1 MDGPRTSSFYDDFL
15 RFRGNLPGMGVP
27 DEFAILSA
35 VWILASNDE
44 RSLITY
50 RRIQHRLHLPEG
62 FDVRGLIGQHGEL
75 FRLNMPLSALVP
87 WKAELKTGKGLPGW
101 LREIPASERLA
112 HIDRL
117 STSDGFRSQFRA
129 AIKAPRSEVV
139 VIEWG
144 LGHIE
149 RLRKARNEAREA
161 TAKSW
166 QMWLVFGTS
175 CLGVIATIIAAIV
188 AAKYGHR

>member
-1 MDGPRTSSFYDDFL
+1 
-15 RFRGNLPGMGVP
+15 MGVP

-50 RRIQHRLHLPEG
+50 RGVQHRLHLPEE

-75 FRLNMPLSALVP
+75 FRLNMPLSALDP
-87 WKAELKTGKGLPGW
+87 WKAELKMGKGLPGW
-101 LREIPASERLA
+101 LREVPAGERPAL
-112 HIDRL
+112 IDRL

-129 AIKAPRSEVV
+129 AINAPRSEVV

-175 CLGVIATIIAAIV
+175 CLGVIATIVAAIL